1 MNKLTKVMESFLG
14 RKKSSADQA
23 KERLK
28 ALQEAEKAKPELK
41 KAA

>member
-1 MNKLTKVMESFLG
+1 MNKLKVMMQTLQG
-14 RKKSSADQA
+14 RKTGSAQEA

-28 ALQEAEKAKPELK
+28 MLQEAEKAKPELK